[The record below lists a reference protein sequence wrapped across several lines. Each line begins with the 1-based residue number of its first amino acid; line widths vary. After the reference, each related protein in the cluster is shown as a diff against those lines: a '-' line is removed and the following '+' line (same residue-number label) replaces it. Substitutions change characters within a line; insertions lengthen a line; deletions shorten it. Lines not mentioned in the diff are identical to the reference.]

1 MQLASQQLAKGAVA
15 EKAESINKYNKSDIF
30 KTPQELPSVP
40 TQHMT
45 ICAGTKRC

>member
-1 MQLASQQLAKGAVA
+1 MQLASQQLAKGGVA

-30 KTPQELPSVP
+30 KTPQVTSVP